1 MLYFARY
8 SAGICAAA
16 ILSGCN
22 GSQPP
27 LPALATPA
35 QARATASWMS
45 PEAKGENL
53 LYVADLG
60 TNSVDVFPYPKG
72 KQVGAITG
80 FGSVATLCV
89 DKAGDVFVVD
99 EAGPVNVFAH
109 GGTTPIRKLP
119 ATGAPDGCSVDPATG
134 NLAVTNES
142 SYLYGTIAIYA
153 KAKGNPKPYFNDTVD
168 ATFFCGY
175 DDKGNLFIDG
185 WDRFANPIF
194 LEMPKGK
201 KNVQHHQ
208 DQPQNPRRRPMGR
221 KIRRGRRPGS
231 RIDLPHERDGPDR
244 ANGEAARR
252 RFSRTVLDPRLDA
265 DWAQRRKQRN
275 GAVLALPRR
284 RLPEQH
290 AQRLRVSDRRDGQS
304 SALEQLQRFLYCLLF
319 RHRCAGRHGFSE
331 LLGPERVA

>member
-27 LPALATPA
+27 LPALGTPA

-53 LYVADLG
+53 LYIADLG

-194 LEMPKGK
+194 LQMPKGK
-201 KNVQHHQ
+201 KTFNITKINLKTPGGVQWDGKYVAVG
-208 DQPQNPRRRPMGR
+208 DQGAGLIYRTSATGQIAQTVKLHGGDSVEQFW
-221 KIRRGRRPGS
+221 IQGS
-231 RIDLPHERDGPDR
+231 TLIGPNAANNGTVPYWRYPDGGSPSSTLKGFVYPIG
-244 ANGEAARR
+244 A
-252 RFSRTVLDPRLDA
+252 TVS
-265 DWAQRRKQRN
+265 
-275 GAVLALPRR
+275 LA
-284 RLPEQH
+284 H
-290 AQRLRVSDRRDGQS
+290 
-304 SALEQLQRFLYCLLF
+304 
-319 RHRCAGRHGFSE
+319 
-331 LLGPERVA
+331 